1 MSESDDEASPKE
13 DIVFVHSPLEE
24 GEGFRVIRKRED
36 TLELGELRS
45 VQEGRPIHGEMVRLS
60 PRKEHDRL
68 FDVEVVVP
76 RQEPAAALRS
86 GPAQVATSA
95 YRRNWEAIF
104 GPHDPHEEPELPN

>member
-1 MSESDDEASPKE
+1 VSDEEAGPKQ
-13 DIVFVHSPLEE
+13 DVVFVHSPLEE

-36 TLELGELRS
+36 SLELGELRS

-76 RQEPAAALRS
+76 KQELAAAPRS

-104 GPHDPHEEPELPN
+104 ASPDSASDEPDLPN